1 MAVYMYTMIRFLI
14 VLFSLFSI
22 SAVFMPHYPSS
33 HNDYPQDYF
42 RSPVDHDI
50 KLSGTF
56 GELRPNHF
64 HAGID
69 IKSKTGKIGQNLY
82 AVADG
87 VVSRINIKS
96 SGYGNAIYIDHP
108 NGYTSV
114 YAHLDK
120 FPKEIADYMFQQQ
133 YEKQISEIESY
144 PSADRFHF
152 KKGDIIGTLGLSG
165 RSYGPHLHFE
175 IRDTESEVPINPL
188 LFGFEIN
195 DKVRPDLRAIKL
207 YGLDG
212 QLKEL
217 ESKQFT
223 LRQVGSSYT
232 PRKDTIEMNTYDVG
246 IAMKAYDQMTGVSN
260 LNGIYALEMYVDDS
274 LHFSFTMDKISFDQ
288 TRYINAHMDYIERE
302 TKKSYFNRCFKLP
315 GNELSIYENENWD
328 GVIKINE
335 DKAKKIHY
343 VVTDLHQNKSESTFW
358 VKKSNSAED
367 FDGKPYQYLLYY
379 NQDNEISRKD
389 INFFMPKGALYRDL
403 EFQFLTSE
411 ESSHNIHSHVYHLH
425 DPMTPLHKN
434 FSLAIQPKTD
444 LRALRGKAFIGYC
457 GTDNQYFNCGGTW
470 EGNMLT
476 TKTSLLGDYCIMI
489 DTIPPSITPV
499 KFRSKLNG
507 YTSIRFKIEDN
518 VKVGK
523 GGEGLS
529 YKGYI
534 DDQWILMTYN
544 GKNETVTYKVDDRLQ
559 AGQHTFKL
567 IVRDALGNSTTY
579 QKPISL

>member
-1 MAVYMYTMIRFLI
+1 MIRFLI
-14 VLFSLFSI
+14 VVFSLLGI
-22 SAVFMPHYPSS
+22 SAVHSPNLQTPSEYPK
-33 HNDYPQDYF
+33 DYF

-69 IKSKTGKIGQNLY
+69 IKSRTGRTGQNLY

-108 NGYTSV
+108 NGFTSV
-114 YAHLDK
+114 YAHLGK
-120 FPKEIADYMFQQQ
+120 FSKEIADYMFQQQ
-133 YEKQISEIESY
+133 YDKQISEIEAY
-144 PSADRFHF
+144 PPADMFFF

-175 IRDTESEVPINPL
+175 IRDTKSEVPINPL
-188 LFGFEIN
+188 LFGFKIN
-195 DKVRPDLRAIKL
+195 DKVRPGLRAIKL
-207 YGLDG
+207 YGLNS
-212 QLKEL
+212 QMKEL

-223 LRQVGSSYT
+223 LRQAGSNYVT
-232 PRKDTIEMNTYDVG
+232 RKDTIEMDTYDVG
-246 IAMKAYDQMTGVSN
+246 VAMKAYDQMTGVSN

-274 LHFSFTMDKISFDQ
+274 MHFGFTMDKISFDE

-302 TKKSYFNRCFKLP
+302 TKKSYFNRCFKMP
-315 GNELSIYENENWD
+315 GNHLSIYKNKNWD

-335 DKAKKIHY
+335 NRAKKVHY
-343 VVTDLHQNKSESTFW
+343 VVTDIHQNKSESTFW
-358 VKKSNSAED
+358 IKKSKDNAD
-367 FDGKPYQYLLYY
+367 FDEKPYQYLLYH
-379 NQDNEISRKD
+379 NKDNEISRKD
-389 INFFMPKGALYRDL
+389 VNFFMPKGVLYRDL
-403 EFQFLTSE
+403 EFHFLTSE
-411 ESSHNIHSHVYHLH
+411 DSSHNIYSRVYHLH
-425 DPMTPLHKN
+425 DPLTPLHKY
-434 FSLAIQPKTD
+434 FSLGIRPNSNLQ
-444 LRALRGKAFIGYC
+444 ALKGKAFIAYC
-457 GTDNQYFNCGGTW
+457 GENNDYFNCGGTW
-470 EGNMLT
+470 EGDMLT
-476 TKTSLLGDYCIMI
+476 TKTSELGSYCIML

-507 YTSIRFKIEDN
+507 YNSVTFKIGDN
-518 VKVGK
+518 IKVGK
-523 GGEGLS
+523 GGEDLS

-544 GKNETVTYKVDDRLQ
+544 GKNRTVTYKIDDQLQ
-559 AGQHTFKL
+559 VGQHTFKL
-567 IVRDALGNSTTY
+567 IVRDALGNSTTF

>member
-1 MAVYMYTMIRFLI
+1 MHT
-14 VLFSLFSI
+14 
-22 SAVFMPHYPSS
+22 PSYLAL
-33 HNDYPQDYF
+33 HDYPQDYF

-96 SGYGNAIYIDHP
+96 SGYGNALYIDHP

-120 FPKEIADYMFQQQ
+120 FPKEIADYMYQRQ
-133 YEKQISEIESY
+133 YEKQISEIEAY
-144 PSADRFHF
+144 PPADKFSF

-175 IRDTESEVPINPL
+175 IRDTKSEVPINPL

-195 DKVRPDLRAIKL
+195 DKVRPDLRAVKL
-207 YGLDG
+207 YGLNT
-212 QLKEL
+212 QMNELK
-217 ESKQFT
+217 SKQFT
-223 LRQVGSSYT
+223 LRQSGSNYST
-232 PRKDTIEMNTYDVG
+232 SKDTIEMDTYDVG

-260 LNGIYALEMYVDDS
+260 LNGIYSLKMYVDDS
-274 LHFSFTMDKISFDQ
+274 LHFGFTMDKISFDE

-315 GNELSIYENENWD
+315 GNHLSIYENKDWD

-343 VVTDLHQNKSESTFW
+343 VVTDLHQNISESTFW
-358 VKKSNSAED
+358 IKKSKEAED
-367 FDGKPYQYLLYY
+367 FDGKPYQYLLYH
-379 NQDNEISRKD
+379 NQDNEISRRD

-403 EFQFLTSE
+403 EFHFLASE
-411 ESSHNIHSHVYHLH
+411 DSSHNIYSDVYHLH
-425 DPMTPLHKN
+425 DPLTPLHKYFGLSIRPN
-434 FSLAIQPKTD
+434 SD
-444 LRALRGKAFIGYC
+444 LQGLQGKAFIGYC
-457 GTDNQYFNCGGTW
+457 GEDNEYFNCGGTW
-470 EGNMLT
+470 EGEMLT
-476 TKTSLLGDYCIMI
+476 TKTSKLGNYCIML
-489 DTIPPSITPV
+489 DTIAPSITPV

-507 YTSIRFKIEDN
+507 YSSITFKIGDN
-518 VKVGK
+518 VKVGT

-544 GKNETVTYKVDDRLQ
+544 GKNETVTYKIDDALQ

>member
-274 LHFSFTMDKISFDQ
+274 LHFSFTM
-288 TRYINAHMDYIERE
+288 
-302 TKKSYFNRCFKLP
+302 
-315 GNELSIYENENWD
+315 
-328 GVIKINE
+328 NE

-425 DPMTPLHKN
+425 GPMTPLHKN